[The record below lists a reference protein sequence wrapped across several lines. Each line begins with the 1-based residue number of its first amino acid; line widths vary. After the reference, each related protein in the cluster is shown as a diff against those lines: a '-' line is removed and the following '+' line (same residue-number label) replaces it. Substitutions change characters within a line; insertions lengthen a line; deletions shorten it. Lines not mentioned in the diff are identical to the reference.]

1 MNKNISIVFLILF
14 LIFLEFF
21 RDYLFINI
29 NLQIQFTELIN
40 NNNNPI
46 LYTDSLIE
54 QITKEFSIQQLKITK
69 WIMTIIFFILFFGVG
84 SIIAINLW
92 IREKAFKFIQIYF
105 ISGLA
110 IFTISFIFYLLSLIT
125 NLENSYNLYYISIEI
140 SHFVQSSLYPI
151 TFLLIFYSFTK
162 MKIEAKY

>member
-1 MNKNISIVFLILF
+1 MNKNFSILFLILF

-29 NLQIQFTELIN
+29 NLQIQFTELT

-46 LYTDSLIE
+46 NYTDSLIE

-69 WIMTIIFFILFFGVG
+69 WIMTIIFFILFFGIG
-84 SIIAINLW
+84 SIIAISLW
-92 IREKAFKFIQIYF
+92 IREKAFKFIKIYF
-105 ISGLA
+105 ISGLV

-125 NLENSYNLYYISIEI
+125 NLENSYNLYYISIEM